1 MLPAKGNLAFIKQC
15 QQSLP
20 EGCALRIDVAGYQTK
35 IIEYCDTEGIEYA
48 IRAKTSAVMHA
59 QIAVVNASDWQPL
72 MDKKDKA
79 VSGQDTYRISFCIG
93 DYEKAFTL
101 IIQRTAVIG
110 QTSLDL
116 GSPDSAE
123 EINSGAYIYR
133 AIALNRY
140 RLG

>member
-1 MLPAKGNLAFIKQC
+1 ML
-15 QQSLP
+15 
-20 EGCALRIDVAGYQTK
+20 
-35 IIEYCDTEGIEYA
+35 
-48 IRAKTSAVMHA
+48 
-59 QIAVVNASDWQPL
+59 
-72 MDKKDKA
+72 DKKGKA
-79 VSGQDTYRISFCIG
+79 VSGQDTYRTSFCIG

-133 AIALNRY
+133 AIDTNRDSEIAHWPI
-140 RLG
+140 